1 MLKNFC
7 GLFSSTK
14 GTSLIE
20 VLAALV
26 VVSLVIGSALSFF
39 TRGMAWNQGAAMR
52 TRAVYYGQALIEE
65 IKVCPVKIHENISG
79 DQAALDL
86 NVKAPKG
93 ISSRVFISRYDAALH
108 LYQIRVELV
117 WTVREKTQQE
127 TLMAILQGVE

>member
-1 MLKNFC
+1 MKNV
-7 GLFSSTK
+7 LVFSSTK

-26 VVSLVIGSALSFF
+26 IVSLVIGSALSFF

-52 TRAVYYGQALIEE
+52 TSAIYYGQALIEE
-65 IKVCPVKIHENISG
+65 IKAYPVKIHENLSG
-79 DQAALDL
+79 DQAALALD
-86 NVKAPKG
+86 VEAPKG

-108 LYQIRVELV
+108 LYLIRVELV
-117 WTVREKTQQE
+117 WKVRDKTQQE